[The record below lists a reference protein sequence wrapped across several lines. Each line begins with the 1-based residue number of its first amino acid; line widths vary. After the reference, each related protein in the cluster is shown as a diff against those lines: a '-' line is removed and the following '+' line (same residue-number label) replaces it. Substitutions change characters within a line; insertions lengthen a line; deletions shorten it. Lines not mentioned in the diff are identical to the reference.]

1 MKPEQ
6 TYADR
11 FQKVFEYIDQHLD
24 EPISVGQLSEIAH
37 FSVFHFHRQFTQYT
51 GVPVYRYIQLMRL
64 RRASYLLAFNR
75 KEKVVDVALGVGFEA
90 PESFARAFKNTFG
103 QSPTEF
109 REQPDWQEWHSK
121 FTFQA
126 TEPAQAMEIE
136 IVQSDAIRVAVLEH
150 HGHPDL
156 VSNTVARFIEWRK
169 ASGLSPIASSKTF
182 GIVYNDP
189 ETVAPEEFRYDIC
202 GSVAAEITDNPQ
214 GVRNGWIPAGRCAR
228 VHHHGSHAKLG
239 PVVQHIYREWL
250 PQSGEELRDFPV
262 YFHFLNLLS
271 STPEHELETD
281 VYLPL
286 R

>member
-6 TYADR
+6 TYAER
-11 FQKVFEYIDQHLD
+11 FQRVFEYIDRHLD
-24 EPISVGQLSEIAH
+24 EPISVSQLSEVAH
-37 FSVFHFHRQFTQYT
+37 FSAFHFHRQFTLYT
-51 GVPVYRYIQLMRL
+51 GVPVYRYVQLMRL

-75 KEKVVDVALGVGFEA
+75 KEKVVDVALGVGFET

-103 QSPTEF
+103 QSPTAF

-121 FTFQA
+121 FTFQT
-126 TEPAQAMEIE
+126 TEPVQAMEIE
-136 IVQSDAIRVAVLEH
+136 IVQGDAIRVAVLEH

-169 ASGLSPIASSKTF
+169 ASGLSPIKSSKTF

-189 ETVAPEEFRYDIC
+189 ETVPPEEFRYDVC
-202 GSVAAEITDNPQ
+202 GSIMAEIPENPQ

-228 VHHHGSHAKLG
+228 VRHHGSHVKLG
-239 PVVQHIYREWL
+239 PVVQHLYREWL

-286 R
+286 K

>member
-6 TYADR
+6 TYAER
-11 FQKVFEYIDQHLD
+11 FQKVFEYIDRHLD
-24 EPISVGQLSEIAH
+24 EPISVSQLSDVAH
-37 FSVFHFHRQFTQYT
+37 FSTFHFHRQFTQYT
-51 GVPVYRYIQLMRL
+51 GVPVYRYVQLMRL
-64 RRASYLLAFNR
+64 RRASYLLAFDR

-109 REQPDWQEWHSK
+109 REQPDWQEWHTR
-121 FTFQA
+121 FTFQP
-126 TEPAQAMEIE
+126 TEPIQAMEIE
-136 IVQSDAIRVAVLEH
+136 IVQNDAIRVAVLEH

-169 ASGLSPIASSKTF
+169 ASGRSPIVSSKTF
-182 GIVYNDP
+182 GIAYSDP
-189 ETVAPEEFRYDIC
+189 EAVSPEEFRYDIC
-202 GSVAAEITDNPQ
+202 GSVAEAFPDNTQ

-239 PVVQHIYREWL
+239 PVVQYLYREWL

-262 YFHFLNLLS
+262 YFHFLKLLS

-286 R
+286 A